1 QACQD
6 ARLPRAHGN
15 TRRTQHTQPP
25 ARQGSQAAVGLRSLN
40 NGVIVR
46 SLKGER
52 TFRRLAKGRS
62 GSSKHLSVRW
72 RETRT
77 GEVRVGIVVSRK
89 VGNAVVRN
97 RVRRRL
103 REGLLALLRESFP
116 ALSDNG
122 RASAQGPSVDL
133 MIIARPSA
141 ATAGYAEL
149 KRALATALQRGR
161 VA

>member
-1 QACQD
+1 M
-6 ARLPRAHGN
+6 
-15 TRRTQHTQPP
+15 
-25 ARQGSQAAVGLRSLN
+25 
-40 NGVIVR
+40 
-46 SLKGER
+46 
-52 TFRRLAKGRS
+52 
-62 GSSKHLSVRW
+62 
-72 RETRT
+72 
-77 GEVRVGIVVSRK
+77 GIVVSRK

-161 VA
+161 VAWTA